1 MKPKVKTDDKEFSD
15 EEIIERVIKGEKYL
29 YENIMRKYNPRLYR
43 ISMSIVNDDME
54 AEDIMQTVYLNAY
67 LQLSN
72 FQNKSSFSTWLI
84 RILINESLLSKKKK
98 LKEKQGF
105 MEKQT
110 SIYNDSTPLKGL
122 MNKEL
127 KSILEKT
134 IAALPEKFRTVF
146 VMREIEEMSINETM
160 GILNLS
166 ESNVKVRLNRAKEI
180 LRGNLS
186 GYYKSEQLFEFNLI
200 RCDKVVNYVMNE
212 INNRNAH

>member
-1 MKPKVKTDDKEFSD
+1 MKPKVKSDDKELSD
-15 EEIIERVIKGEKYL
+15 EEIIKRVIKGEKYL

-98 LKEKQGF
+98 LKEKQRF

-127 KSILEKT
+127 KTILEKT

-146 VMREIEEMSINETM
+146 VMREIEEMSTNETM

-212 INNRNAH
+212 INKRNAH